1 MTVYPWLVLAMRSS
15 LPTLGCL
22 QLQQKRVRYQ
32 LCRFRVEMA
41 DTEYST
47 ARTVVNVGSDVS
59 YRLAALCR
67 SVYRFH
73 RGNPRC
79 PRRSVDRSQAL
90 QW

>member
-1 MTVYPWLVLAMRSS
+1 MRSN
-15 LPTLGCL
+15 LPTLGCVPL
-22 QLQQKRVRYQ
+22 HQKRVRYQ
-32 LCRFRVEMA
+32 LCLLRVETA

-47 ARTVVNVGSDVS
+47 ARTVANVDSDVS

-73 RGNPRC
+73 RGSPRC